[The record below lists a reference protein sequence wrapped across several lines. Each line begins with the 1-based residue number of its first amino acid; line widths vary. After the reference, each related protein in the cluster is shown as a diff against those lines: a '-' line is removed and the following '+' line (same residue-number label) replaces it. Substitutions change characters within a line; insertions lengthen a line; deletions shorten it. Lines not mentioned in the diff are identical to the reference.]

1 MFRSLLLYL
10 SKANWAKQ
18 LVTRWKFAWRTASR
32 FVAGEKLEDAINVIK
47 ELNKKG
53 INATL
58 DHLGENTTN
67 PEEARQATQDII
79 EIIEVINKS
88 GVKSNVSIKL
98 SQIGLTL
105 DKKLC
110 IENLEKIMTYARDTG
125 NFVRI
130 DMEDSPWVDATLEV
144 FNDMVHRC
152 GFTCLGLVIQA
163 YLFRS
168 HDDVAKL
175 IKDCTRIRL
184 CKGAYKEPADIA
196 FPLKRDVDANYDNL
210 AKMMLDRALEASCPL
225 ISDDGKIP
233 PLPSLATHDPKR
245 IEFGKNYAASIGL
258 PKKAME
264 FQMLYGIRRDLQEN
278 LAAAGYPV
286 RIYVPYGTQWYPYF
300 TRRLAERPAN
310 VWFFVSNF
318 FKK

>member
-1 MFRSLLLYL
+1 MFRSFFLYL

-18 LVTRWKFAWRTASR
+18 LVTHWKFAWRAASR

-47 ELNKKG
+47 ALNDKG

-58 DHLGENTTN
+58 DQLGENTTN
-67 PEEARQATQDII
+67 PDEARKATQDALDII
-79 EIIEVINKS
+79 KAIKET
-88 GVKSNVSIKL
+88 GVRSNISIKL

-105 DKKLC
+105 DKNLC
-110 IENLEKIMTYARDTG
+110 IENMQKILSFARETG

-144 FNDMVHRC
+144 YRELVHR
-152 GFTCLGLVIQA
+152 GFTCVGLVIQS

-168 HDDVAKL
+168 QDDVAKL

-196 FPLKRDVDANYDNL
+196 FPLKRDVDANYDSL
-210 AKMMLDRALEASCPL
+210 AKMMMDRVLEVSCPT
-225 ISDDGKIP
+225 ISEDGKIP
-233 PLPSLATHDPKR
+233 PLPAFATHDPKR
-245 IEFGKNYAASIGL
+245 IEYARNYAQSIGL
-258 PKKAME
+258 PKNAIE
-264 FQMLYGIRRDLQEN
+264 FQMLHGIRRDLQEQ
-278 LAAAGYPV
+278 LAADGYKV

-310 VWFFVSNF
+310 VWFFISNF
-318 FKK
+318 FRK